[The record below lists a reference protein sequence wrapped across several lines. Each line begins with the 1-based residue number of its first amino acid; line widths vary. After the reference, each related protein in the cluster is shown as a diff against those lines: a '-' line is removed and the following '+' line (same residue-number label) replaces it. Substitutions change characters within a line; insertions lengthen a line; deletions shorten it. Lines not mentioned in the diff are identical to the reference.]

1 MAVVAQEIPINP
13 RLTEPT
19 TAQLFAQAEQLSAYF
34 YETAA
39 ERDKQGGTPLAQ
51 RQAIRDSGLLKL
63 SIAKEFGGYGLAWPD
78 IYKIIRII
86 ARSDSS
92 LAHVFAFQFLMLAS
106 IRLYGSG
113 EQWQSLFK
121 ETAAQNLWWGN
132 ALNPLDTRTLA
143 SEAGEHL
150 LFNGFKSFCSGATDS
165 DRLIVS
171 AITADTK
178 KFIVAA
184 VPTQRAGIYV
194 HDDWDNMG
202 QRQTDSGSV
211 EFKGLR
217 VEKQELLINPGP
229 LSSPFSSLRSM
240 VAQLIFTNIYIGLT
254 EGALQEGKK
263 YTQTSSRVWSGS
275 LAQTVHEDPYTL
287 LHYGEF
293 WASIDGARLLADH
306 AATLL
311 DNAWGKGLALT
322 DAERGEVAL
331 AVFSAKVN
339 STKAGLDVTSRIF
352 EVAGARATTAKLG
365 MDRFWRNLRVYTLHD
380 PIDYKL
386 RDLGD
391 WALNGNYPAHSFYS

>member
-150 LFNGFKSFCSGATDS
+150 LS
-165 DRLIVS
+165 
-171 AITADTK
+171 
-178 KFIVAA
+178 
-184 VPTQRAGIYV
+184 
-194 HDDWDNMG
+194 
-202 QRQTDSGSV
+202 
-211 EFKGLR
+211 
-217 VEKQELLINPGP
+217 
-229 LSSPFSSLRSM
+229 
-240 VAQLIFTNIYIGLT
+240 
-254 EGALQEGKK
+254 
-263 YTQTSSRVWSGS
+263 
-275 LAQTVHEDPYTL
+275 
-287 LHYGEF
+287 
-293 WASIDGARLLADH
+293 
-306 AATLL
+306 
-311 DNAWGKGLALT
+311 
-322 DAERGEVAL
+322 
-331 AVFSAKVN
+331 
-339 STKAGLDVTSRIF
+339 
-352 EVAGARATTAKLG
+352 
-365 MDRFWRNLRVYTLHD
+365 
-380 PIDYKL
+380 
-386 RDLGD
+386 
-391 WALNGNYPAHSFYS
+391 